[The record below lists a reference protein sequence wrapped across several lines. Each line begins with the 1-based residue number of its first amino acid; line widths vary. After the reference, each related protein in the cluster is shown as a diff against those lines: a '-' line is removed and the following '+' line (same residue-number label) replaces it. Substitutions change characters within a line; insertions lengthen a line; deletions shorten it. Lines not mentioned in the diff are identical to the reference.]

1 MAPTKREYLIHFKNQ
16 SRDSDEWIAHGQ
28 FNATDMLR
36 DYWKTLCIPYKS
48 KKPAKK
54 KRILQVPFLRYWTLY
69 VIVLMSLLIL
79 VHIKRRKQV

>member
-54 KRILQVPFLRYWTLY
+54 KESSRSRFYAIGLF
-69 VIVLMSLLIL
+69 M
-79 VHIKRRKQV
+79 